1 MKVVNVGEVKKV
13 ILNNKQI
20 IRNYGVNKLGLFGSF
35 VRDEQKE
42 NSDVDLL
49 VDFDKDQNTFK
60 NFMGFADFMEETLG
74 RKVDVVTLQ
83 SLSPFIGPYILKEV
97 KYVEVWNCQSK
108 PPCYF
113 VASPLEKMGKC
124 DNDI

>member
-97 KYVEVWNCQSK
+97 KYVEV
-108 PPCYF
+108 
-113 VASPLEKMGKC
+113 
-124 DNDI
+124 

>member
-1 MKVVNVGEVKKV
+1 MKVINMGDVNKV
-13 ILNNKQI
+13 ILDNRQK
-20 IRNYGVNKLGLFGSF
+20 IRRYGVNKLGLFGSF

-97 KYVEVWNCQSK
+97 KYVEV
-108 PPCYF
+108 
-113 VASPLEKMGKC
+113 
-124 DNDI
+124 

>member
-1 MKVVNVGEVKKV
+1 MGDVNKV
-13 ILNNKQI
+13 ILDNRQK
-20 IRNYGVNKLGLFGSF
+20 IRRYGVNKLGLFGSF

-97 KYVEVWNCQSK
+97 KYVEV
-108 PPCYF
+108 
-113 VASPLEKMGKC
+113 
-124 DNDI
+124 